1 MRVNGQTKHALAGV
15 SRRAMLAPA
24 IVAVSLILANCGGG
38 SGGGGGASGPTQNLI
53 GTFKLQGGHCAASH
67 GAPTGS
73 FLVIVDS
80 ADSKT
85 VANPA
90 GGCANK
96 YYTPLSPGTDGGLA
110 TGQFQEDPTPTFNA
124 HGNSLAGAVI
134 KPVSFLGTEF
144 GMATNPDDVQ
154 DAPTGPPAFSPPK
167 ATLKGTKLSIN
178 LRSLNITYGGAPNSS
193 CENDAG
199 YGCWNLG
206 SKAATGSY
214 DPKTHQFVVQWFV
227 GETFTQLGDS
237 MIVRFEGT
245 FIPEPKAPS

>member
-1 MRVNGQTKHALAGV
+1 MRIARPPMSTFARPFGKAALV
-15 SRRAMLAPA
+15 LATLSIA
-24 IVAVSLILANCGGG
+24 LTLASCGGG
-38 SGGGGGASGPTQNLI
+38 SPSASGPPKELI
-53 GTFKLQGGHCAASH
+53 GTFELQGGHCAGAH

-80 ADSKT
+80 AGSKT
-85 VANPA
+85 VGNPD

-96 YYTPLSPGTDGGLA
+96 YYTLLSPGTEKGIETGG
-110 TGQFQEDPTPTFNA
+110 FQEDPTPTFDVNGA
-124 HGNSLAGAVI
+124 SLADEVI
-134 KPVSFLGTEF
+134 KPVSFLGVKL

-154 DAPTGPPAFSPPK
+154 DAPSGPIAFTPPE
-167 ATLKGTKLSIN
+167 ATVRGTNLTID

-193 CENDAG
+193 CVNDAG

-214 DPKTHQFVVQWFV
+214 NAKTHQFVVQWFV

-245 FIPEPKAPS
+245 FVPRHDGSI